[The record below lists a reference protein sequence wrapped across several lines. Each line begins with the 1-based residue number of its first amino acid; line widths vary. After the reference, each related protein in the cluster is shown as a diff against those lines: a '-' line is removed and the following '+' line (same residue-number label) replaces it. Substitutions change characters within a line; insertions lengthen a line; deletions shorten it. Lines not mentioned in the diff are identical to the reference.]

1 MAALGF
7 LRNWHYF
14 LLIRRTMNLK
24 VLWFSGMTT
33 RLASQQRVGQEQI
46 SFTIELFYSLGD
58 ARR

>member
-1 MAALGF
+1 MAARGF

-33 RLASQQRVGQEQI
+33 RLAALQRVGQEQI
-46 SFTIELFYSLGD
+46 SFTIELFDSLGD